1 MTGAKKHLTK
11 KHRARPEN
19 YEDNKEDKNARSEVE
34 LQSRLNEG
42 IIDVLGD
49 KDDEVIT
56 ASQAATITMQC
67 VEDIMSNYKC
77 VNVITEENNTE
88 RFEIKEDD
96 KDEAN
101 KSSNW
106 NQDWK

>member
-1 MTGAKKHLTK
+1 
-11 KHRARPEN
+11 
-19 YEDNKEDKNARSEVE
+19 
-34 LQSRLNEG
+34 
-42 IIDVLGD
+42 
-49 KDDEVIT
+49 
-56 ASQAATITMQC
+56 MQC